1 MRALALGLAALFAAS
16 GCDIPRDPEGTLQ
29 RVRGGTIR
37 VGVAEHDPWVVIDAT
52 GEPTD
57 GVEVD
62 LVEEFAASIDA
73 DIEWIDDETEEL
85 IAGLHT
91 HSLDLVI
98 AGLNSKSPFSKDAT
112 FTHPYITTFT
122 TIGIPLQTDV
132 DVDLT
137 GTEVAVEAGSELE
150 GLVRKLDVVV
160 EVVDDVTMVE
170 GAVVID
176 NWLLDDLG
184 LKASD
189 VRITETDHV
198 MAVPH
203 GENAWLTALERFL
216 LANGDRARELLEED
230 AP

>member
-1 MRALALGLAALFAAS
+1 MRALVAACSFVLIVA
-16 GCDIPRDPEGTLQ
+16 CDLPRDPEGTLQ

-37 VGVAEHDPWVVIDAT
+37 IGVAEHDPWVVLDES
-52 GEPTD
+52 GEPTG

-73 DIEWIDDETEEL
+73 DIEWFDGQSEEL
-85 IAGLHT
+85 IGSLHT
-91 HSLDLVI
+91 RSLDLVI

-122 TIGIPLQTDV
+122 TIGIPLEADV
-132 DVDLT
+132 GEDLS

-160 EVVDDVTMVE
+160 QVVDDVTMVE
-170 GAVVID
+170 GAVVTD
-176 NWLLDDLG
+176 DWLLDDLG

-189 VRITETDHV
+189 VRLTETDHV

-216 LANGDRARELLEED
+216 LARADRARELLEED